1 MFPKLPQDIIILLFS
16 FHYTREYPLGS
27 CHFLILEKKRKET
40 STFHS
45 LSRQINNT
53 HAIDQFIDRPCED
66 RGQQDRSLPQQSLQ
80 KRFHVYPRGYRRIG
94 RQEPLQAG
102 KHAPRKSRWRLARS
116 LSCNVP
122 ADERV
127 QLARG
132 RVGFPRQDF
141 PRFDVRERTK
151 LENEVR

>member
-1 MFPKLPQDIIILLFS
+1 MFPQLPQDNPSLFVPLHS
-16 FHYTREYPLGS
+16 RVSIRIVPLPYPR
-27 CHFLILEKKRKET
+27 KKRKET